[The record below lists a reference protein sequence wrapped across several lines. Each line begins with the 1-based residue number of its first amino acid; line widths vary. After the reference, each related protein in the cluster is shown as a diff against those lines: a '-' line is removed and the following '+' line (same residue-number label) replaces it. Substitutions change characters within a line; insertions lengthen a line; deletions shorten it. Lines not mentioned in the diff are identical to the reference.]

1 MRRSYLIFAIYF
13 YLFVLYVLLAY
24 NDYSDYYGN
33 TSEDNYYCYNFV
45 DASVFVVVVV
55 VDSNEA
61 ISANENSKGDYVL
74 TDSLHVVW
82 WLDIFDYVYTL
93 HSGYLCS
100 SKLCCKLTRKSV
112 ILYYTICVV
121 VWDARYWR
129 TMLCSS
135 IRAKRSKSNMLCAL
149 ILLIQVAI

>member
-74 TDSLHVVW
+74 TDSLHVV
-82 WLDIFDYVYTL
+82 
-93 HSGYLCS
+93 
-100 SKLCCKLTRKSV
+100 
-112 ILYYTICVV
+112 
-121 VWDARYWR
+121 
-129 TMLCSS
+129 
-135 IRAKRSKSNMLCAL
+135 
-149 ILLIQVAI
+149 